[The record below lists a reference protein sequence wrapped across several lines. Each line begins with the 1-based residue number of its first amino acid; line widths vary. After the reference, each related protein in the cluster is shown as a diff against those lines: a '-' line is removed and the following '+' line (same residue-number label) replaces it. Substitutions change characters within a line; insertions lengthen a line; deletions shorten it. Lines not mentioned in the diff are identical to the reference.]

1 MRQTGP
7 PSLSASQYLHEGPG
21 TAVIVDKRSMCGV
34 HSAGPEEMPT
44 HVDSGHETRVR
55 RMIRVLLIV
64 LAVVAIVLAVV
75 LRQPLLFVV
84 ALGLLAGAVA
94 ILTSGLKKRHRSEG
108 DVMRSP
114 GGDGGQED
122 LASFG
127 IVGIRPRE
135 SSAVVPRVEIEE
147 AYDSDPEPGYLPG
160 EPDEASRAA
169 VSYSPGEY
177 DPEPADGDT
186 HAETPEPGTG
196 IPRESAAR
204 PVAPGGAGP
213 LFESA
218 SNGSSTP
225 RGDSTTGTVRK
236 RSRTARIMVEHVSDK
251 YDEEVIQSVLR
262 ALRAALDA
270 TTVCLLKQEQSP
282 LAYSV
287 EGIVSRNA
295 FARNGGRFIAREPLV
310 AGRRA
315 LDPLVMSCSGPDGF
329 EARRLGYYHEA
340 IAIHQVAFVPLLGPS
355 GREIFLLVADT
366 MEMSGL
372 ETQRSQR
379 MLADF
384 GRLVQSFIGRPVTRA
399 KVPSGEPIRSR
410 RDIIA
415 EEMRGARD
423 QHKPLALVLVHLN
436 RAEAVGQAGEAQVR
450 DTEAELYGK
459 LVEVAEGARIER
471 FGELT
476 FGVFRKEDA
485 DGVSQW
491 ASDLQLRM
499 ASEHG
504 LLSGGISVGVAV
516 LGDRHDSPDQL
527 RSDAT
532 AALQESFETGECI
545 ILE

>member
-1 MRQTGP
+1 
-7 PSLSASQYLHEGPG
+7 
-21 TAVIVDKRSMCGV
+21 
-34 HSAGPEEMPT
+34 
-44 HVDSGHETRVR
+44 
-55 RMIRVLLIV
+55 MIRVLLIV
-64 LAVVAIVLAVV
+64 LAVVAIVLALV
-75 LRQPLLFVV
+75 LRQPLLFIV

-114 GGDGGQED
+114 GGDGGKED

-135 SSAVVPRVEIEE
+135 SSAVVPGVEIEE
-147 AYDSDPEPGYLPG
+147 AFDSDPEPGYLPG
-160 EPDEASRAA
+160 DPGDPDDASVAA
-169 VSYSPGEY
+169 QNCSQGGSM
-177 DPEPADGDT
+177 PEPAYNGR
-186 HAETPEPGTG
+186 EPIPDEGPLS
-196 IPRESAAR
+196 PRESSAR
-204 PVAPGGAGP
+204 PVTPSGAGP
-213 LFESA
+213 LFDSA
-218 SNGSSTP
+218 PGGGSTQ
-225 RGDSTTGTVRK
+225 RGDSTTGNVRK
-236 RSRTARIMVEHVSDK
+236 RARTAKIMVEHVSDK

-270 TTVCLLKQEQSP
+270 TTVCLLMQEQSP

-295 FARNGGRFIAREPLV
+295 FARNGGRFMSREPLV

-315 LDPLVMSCSGPDGF
+315 LDPLVVSCSGPDGF
-329 EARRLGYYHEA
+329 EARRLGYYHES

-372 ETQRSQR
+372 ETQRSKLL
-379 MLADF
+379 LADF
-384 GRLVQSFIGRPVTRA
+384 GRLIQSFIGRLVTRA
-399 KVPSGEPIRSR
+399 KVPSGEPLRSR

-423 QHKPLALVLVHLN
+423 QQKPLALALVHLN

-459 LVEVAEGARIER
+459 IVEVAEGARVER

-485 DGVSQW
+485 DGVSDW

-499 ASEHG
+499 ASEQG
-504 LLSGGISVGVAV
+504 LLSGGISVGVSV

>member
-1 MRQTGP
+1 
-7 PSLSASQYLHEGPG
+7 
-21 TAVIVDKRSMCGV
+21 
-34 HSAGPEEMPT
+34 
-44 HVDSGHETRVR
+44 
-55 RMIRVLLIV
+55 MIRVLLIV

-75 LRQPLLFVV
+75 LRQPLLFIV

-94 ILTSGLKKRHRSEG
+94 ILTSGLKKRHRNEG
-108 DVMRSP
+108 DLMRAP

-147 AYDSDPEPGYLPG
+147 AFDSDPEPGYLPG
-160 EPDEASRAA
+160 DPDDESAA
-169 VSYSPGEY
+169 
-177 DPEPADGDT
+177 AQ
-186 HAETPEPGTG
+186 AETPGGYGEGPVNNGRQQVPDEG
-196 IPRESAAR
+196 SGSRRESSAR
-204 PVAPGGAGP
+204 PVTPGGAGP
-213 LFESA
+213 LFDSA
-218 SNGSSTP
+218 PGSGSAP

-236 RSRTARIMVEHVSDK
+236 RSRTARILVEHVSDK
-251 YDEEVIQSVLR
+251 YDEEVIHSVLR

-270 TTVCLLKQEQSP
+270 TTVCLLMQEQAP

-295 FARNGGRFIAREPLV
+295 FARNGGRFISREPLV

-355 GREIFLLVADT
+355 GREIYLLVADT

-379 MLADF
+379 LLADF

-399 KVPSGEPIRSR
+399 KVPSGEPLRSR

-415 EEMRGARD
+415 EEMRGSRD
-423 QHKPLALVLVHLN
+423 QQKPLSLALVHFN
-436 RAEAVGQAGEAQVR
+436 RAEAVGQAGEAHVR

-459 LVEVAEGARIER
+459 LVEVAEGARVER

-485 DGVSQW
+485 DGVAEW
-491 ASDLQLRM
+491 ASNLQLRL
-499 ASEHG
+499 ASEQG
-504 LLSGGISVGVAV
+504 LLSGGISIGVSV